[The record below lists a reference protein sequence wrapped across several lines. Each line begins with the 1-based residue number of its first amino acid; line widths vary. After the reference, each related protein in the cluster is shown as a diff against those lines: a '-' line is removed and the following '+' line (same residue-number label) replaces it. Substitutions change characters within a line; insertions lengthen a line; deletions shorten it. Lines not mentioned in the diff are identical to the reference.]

1 MPKFLEKMRCSCG
14 SAIFTRSEIIVTD
27 PGKVSPTGIDYL
39 KCLVCLRDLIHDR
52 DKSLLRGVTREEG
65 KKFLVEIE
73 RVIREKHE
81 KAKAQAAQAAQAGT
95 PDTPTPT
102 IITNTTTPILSTE
115 RYSSSTDPDGRTI
128 HD

>member
-81 KAKAQAAQAAQAGT
+81 KAKAQAGT